1 MHVATPPAEPR
12 LHASPRVVRLL
23 SVVFGALPATWLAA
37 LAALV
42 FLGALDGI
50 AAHPVARSLSALW
63 GLAGVLG
70 AIGGWLIVFDVGCET
85 NRTPRLAI
93 LLVVAGIAA
102 ASILLIGL
110 LPTLLRPHWPDILII
125 LCAASAIAVGLF
137 QICRV
142 SRAPVRVV
150 LGWAAMGYGMY
161 IGFLALVS
169 DGGPD

>member
-1 MHVATPPAEPR
+1 MQVATPPAEPR

-70 AIGGWLIVFDVGCET
+70 AIGGWLIVFDVGA
-85 NRTPRLAI
+85 RRIGRRGSLFSWLLQALPRL
-93 LLVVAGIAA
+93 
-102 ASILLIGL
+102 
-110 LPTLLRPHWPDILII
+110 RF
-125 LCAASAIAVGLF
+125 C
-137 QICRV
+137 
-142 SRAPVRVV
+142 
-150 LGWAAMGYGMY
+150 
-161 IGFLALVS
+161 
-169 DGGPD
+169 